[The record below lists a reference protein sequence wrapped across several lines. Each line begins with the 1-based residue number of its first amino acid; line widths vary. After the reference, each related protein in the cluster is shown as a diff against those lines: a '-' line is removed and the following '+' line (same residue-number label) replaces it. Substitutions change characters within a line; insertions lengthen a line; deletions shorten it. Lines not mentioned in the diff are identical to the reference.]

1 MDLNRGAGKLL
12 LIVFVAIVL
21 AAGSFVLGYFV
32 HGSNNVGDEGTSASS
47 STSTASAVVLEHD
60 PRPPQA
66 TGQLLKFEDY
76 SDPARFGS
84 RSARTAAW
92 VKSLANSDAG
102 TLREY
107 LRQAKN
113 LQAGS
118 WRDEAQHTIISR
130 LAALDPSL
138 AVVEASEFP
147 DGRQEVLLRAVY
159 GEWALS
165 NLDQAVENAQGLD
178 DKLKQQVTAS
188 IVRTRTDLPPDQL
201 RKIAQELDHE
211 WVAIDLLE
219 EERGLDPIGEPEEEL
234 ESFLNQHSS
243 SLYSLSD
250 AQSRLF
256 SKILSA
262 LVTQDGI
269 DAIKGIDKALP
280 AGYLKEGTLLH
291 SIVSD
296 ISESNPELAL
306 ELALDVGAV
315 GIGGPAWFAV
325 RGWADSEP
333 KAALST
339 VSSIEGRAVRRM
351 LQSVVMESWASK
363 DPHELLDAIRSMPKD
378 VQTIG
383 QETALRK
390 MADTSPLTASRLL
403 GDIEDKDVRDRTAD
417 SIAMFWARQNITDA
431 LDWIENDETISHL
444 KDNLTRTVL
453 WSCGRLHPQLALEK
467 ALGLPPNSDGVGLEA
482 HVFRMLASTDMDLAI
497 RLLPQARNDAT
508 KSNAYDVV
516 VDELVKSHNDFRHAM
531 DLFIQFAKEVGI
543 PRHSSG
549 LNSLVWRTPVQFLE
563 SLHELPSED
572 LKKRAARNLLMHE
585 SDGVFSKEQI
595 AYLRKVDGSPPIRPR
610 SPELDAAFDALL
622 ETYE

>member
-1 MDLNRGAGKLL
+1 ML

-102 TLREY
+102 TLREL
-107 LRQAKN
+107 LRRSKD
-113 LQAGS
+113 LPAGS
-118 WRDEAQHTIISR
+118 WQAEAQNTIIWR
-130 LAALDPSL
+130 LATLDPNG
-138 AVVEASEFP
+138 AAAEASEFSES
-147 DGRQEVLLRAVY
+147 RQEVLLRFVY
-159 GEWALS
+159 REWALS
-165 NLDQAVENAQGLD
+165 DLDQAVEYARDLD
-178 DKLKQQVTAS
+178 DKLKQQVTAV
-188 IVRTRTDLPPDQL
+188 IVRTRTDLGSDQL
-201 RKIAQELDHE
+201 RKIAQGLDHE

-219 EERGLDPIGEPEEEL
+219 KERGLDPIREPEDEL
-234 ESFLNQHSS
+234 ELFLNQHSS
-243 SLYSLSD
+243 SFNTLSD

-256 SKILSA
+256 SKIVTA
-262 LVTQDGI
+262 LITQDGI
-269 DAIKGIDKALP
+269 GALKDFYRALP
-280 AGYLKEGTLLH
+280 AGYLKEGAPLY
-291 SIVSD
+291 SVIAD

-306 ELALDVGAV
+306 EMAIEVGSVRFGGLAWYA
-315 GIGGPAWFAV
+315 A
-325 RGWADSEP
+325 RGWASLDP
-333 KAALST
+333 FAALNA
-339 VSSIEGRAVRRM
+339 VSSVEGRSVRRM
-351 LQSVVMESWASK
+351 LQSVVMESWATK
-363 DPHELLDAIRSMPKD
+363 DPQELLAATRTMPKD
-378 VQTIG
+378 VRTIG
-383 QETALRK
+383 QENALIK
-390 MADTSPLTASRLL
+390 IAESSPLNASKLL
-403 GDIEDKDVRDRTAD
+403 SDIEDKNVRDRLANT
-417 SIAMFWARQNITDA
+417 IAVSWARQDIKDA
-431 LDWIENDETISHL
+431 IHWIENDQTVAHL
-444 KDNLTRTVL
+444 QDDLKRGIFYTL
-453 WSCGRLHPQLALEK
+453 GRFHPQLALDT
-467 ALGLPPNSDGVGLEA
+467 ALDHPPNSDGVGLEA

-595 AYLRKVDGSPPIRPR
+595 AYLREVDGSPPIRPR

>member
-1 MDLNRGAGKLL
+1 MDLNRGAGKWLL
-12 LIVFVAIVL
+12 VVFVAIVL

-32 HGSNNVGDEGTSASS
+32 QSSDKEADEGTGTSS
-47 STSTASAVVLEHD
+47 TTSTAAAGALEHD
-60 PRPPQA
+60 PRPPQ
-66 TGQLLKFEDY
+66 TTKKLLKFEDY

-138 AVVEASEFP
+138 AVVEASEFS

-234 ESFLNQHSS
+234 ESFLNQHSI

-269 DAIKGIDKALP
+269 DALKDIDKALP
-280 AGYLKEGTLLH
+280 AGYLKEGTPLH

-306 ELALDVGAV
+306 ELALGVGAV

-333 KAALST
+333 EAALSA

-363 DPHELLDAIRSMPKD
+363 DPHELLDAMRSMPKD

-403 GDIEDKDVRDRTAD
+403 GDIEDKDVRDRTAG

-431 LDWIENDETISHL
+431 LDWIENDDTISHL
-444 KDNLTRTVL
+444 KDNLTGTVL
-453 WSCGRLHPQLALEK
+453 WSCGRLHPQLALNT
-467 ALGLPPNSDGVGLEA
+467 ALDLPPNSDGVGPEA
-482 HVFRMLASTDMDLAI
+482 HVVHMLAFEDMDMAI
-497 RLLPQARNDAT
+497 GVLPQTRNDAT
-508 KSNAYDVV
+508 KSSAYDSV
-516 VDELVKSHNDFRHAM
+516 VDELVTRYEDFRQAM
-531 DLFIQFAKEVGI
+531 DMFIQFAEDIGI
-543 PRHSSG
+543 PRNSSG
-549 LNSLVWRTPVQFLE
+549 LNSLVWRTPIQLFE

-572 LKKRAARNLLMHE
+572 LKKRVARSLLMHE
-585 SDGVFSKEQI
+585 SEGVFSKEQI
-595 AYLRKVDGSPPIRPR
+595 ATLREVSGSSPR
-610 SPELDAAFDALL
+610 SWSPELDAAFEALL